1 MANLTSP
8 GVSISVTDESFYAAA
23 GTGTVPLIIIATA
36 QDKSAPASGTAA
48 FTTKAEAGNV
58 KLITSQRELLTNYGN
73 PTFKASSGT
82 QLHGHELNEYGLLAA
97 YSFLGLANR
106 AYVLRADI
114 DLSQL
119 DAKST
124 APTSKPNNGAYWLDT
139 SATVWGLKQYNG
151 SAWVKQTVKQ
161 PTATEVTAGSEP
173 KAAFGVDGDYAVVYQ
188 TSAGVTLAS
197 IKIYNKLSGTWYHVG
212 ATAWDTASSSKDY
225 QIAAHTAVP
234 TTKSGGGALASG
246 DLYLQTNKPNSGTDV
261 VVKVYNSS
269 TGQWT
274 LETVEGKE
282 HSYQAFLA
290 YTAIAVG
297 DIWVDYSSADATV
310 AVKRHNGKSIVT
322 AASSAALTDTAISA
336 TPHTSGTVAL
346 NLIVNDRD
354 DVNGASG
361 KIGVTFY
368 NFDVSGDT
376 FLSVDEM
383 VAGFNSA
390 LSGAVAA
397 DTLSDKVSVANVGG
411 KITITSTAGYD
422 VQLTAGTVGGFDPTD
437 LNFVDTTP
445 YSNWEALSFESSTT
459 AITGTLADN
468 TLWYDSVVSD
478 TSIDLLY
485 NNGGTWASYANDI
498 NVAASTPTVQSDGAS
513 ALVDGD
519 IWVDSS
525 DLENYP
531 KLYKRA
537 SSAWVAISNAD
548 QVSDAGIVFG
558 DFRATASASTDAD
571 APNAALYPTNI
582 LAWNKRASGGNV
594 KQWNIAYTVGGTLIG
609 NRWVDYSG
617 NKSDGSPYMLRKAQ
631 RKAVAKG
638 LQSAI
643 TTNQDIRN
651 ETNRFNLLACPGYP
665 ELIDE
670 MISLNTDRKETAFI
684 VADAPFRLAADST
697 STAAWANNTNVATE
711 NGEDG
716 LVSSS
721 AYMGVYYP
729 HGLSSNLD
737 GSSVAVPASH
747 IALRTIA
754 YNDQVSFPWFAPA
767 GFQRGLVSNAS
778 GVGYVDSKT
787 GKWTP
792 VSLSEGQ
799 RDALYSNKINPIGNF
814 PGRGLAVFGQK
825 TLNPT
830 ASALDRVNVARLV
843 VYVRERLDDI
853 VKPFLFEPNDETTR
867 QNAKVLVDRFLGNL
881 VTQRGLFDFL
891 TVCDTSNNTAARID
905 RNELHV
911 DIAIQPVKAVEFI
924 YIPIRVQNTLGS
936 TGT

>member
-1 MANLTSP
+1 
-8 GVSISVTDESFYAAA
+8 
-23 GTGTVPLIIIATA
+23 
-36 QDKSAPASGTAA
+36 
-48 FTTKAEAGNV
+48 
-58 KLITSQRELLTNYGN
+58 
-73 PTFKASSGT
+73 
-82 QLHGHELNEYGLLAA
+82 
-97 YSFLGLANR
+97 
-106 AYVLRADI
+106 
-114 DLSQL
+114 
-119 DAKST
+119 
-124 APTSKPNNGAYWLDT
+124 
-139 SATVWGLKQYNG
+139 
-151 SAWVKQTVKQ
+151 
-161 PTATEVTAGSEP
+161 
-173 KAAFGVDGDYAVVYQ
+173 
-188 TSAGVTLAS
+188 
-197 IKIYNKLSGTWYHVG
+197 
-212 ATAWDTASSSKDY
+212 
-225 QIAAHTAVP
+225 
-234 TTKSGGGALASG
+234 
-246 DLYLQTNKPNSGTDV
+246 
-261 VVKVYNSS
+261 
-269 TGQWT
+269 
-274 LETVEGKE
+274 
-282 HSYQAFLA
+282 
-290 YTAIAVG
+290 
-297 DIWVDYSSADATV
+297 
-310 AVKRHNGKSIVT
+310 
-322 AASSAALTDTAISA
+322 
-336 TPHTSGTVAL
+336 
-346 NLIVNDRD
+346 
-354 DVNGASG
+354 
-361 KIGVTFY
+361 
-368 NFDVSGDT
+368 
-376 FLSVDEM
+376 
-383 VAGFNSA
+383 
-390 LSGAVAA
+390 
-397 DTLSDKVSVANVGG
+397 
-411 KITITSTAGYD
+411 
-422 VQLTAGTVGGFDPTD
+422 
-437 LNFVDTTP
+437 
-445 YSNWEALSFESSTT
+445 
-459 AITGTLADN
+459 
-468 TLWYDSVVSD
+468 
-478 TSIDLLY
+478 
-485 NNGGTWASYANDI
+485 
-498 NVAASTPTVQSDGAS
+498 
-513 ALVDGD
+513 
-519 IWVDSS
+519 
-525 DLENYP
+525 
-531 KLYKRA
+531 
-537 SSAWVAISNAD
+537 
-548 QVSDAGIVFG
+548 
-558 DFRATASASTDAD
+558 
-571 APNAALYPTNI
+571 
-582 LAWNKRASGGNV
+582 
-594 KQWNIAYTVGGTLIG
+594 
-609 NRWVDYSG
+609 
-617 NKSDGSPYMLRKAQ
+617 MLRKAQ

-665 ELIDE
+665 ELTDE